1 VLLSFST
8 NFYIISGVKGGKHLS
23 FSIEKRDKGYVLFT
37 ITRSEKRNAIN
48 YDVMQGLTEAI
59 SLTANDVDVK
69 ALVITGEGNQ
79 AFCSGGDLSVFHQ
92 LQTKEEAYEMLSKMS
107 HILYSLMTLTKPTI
121 ALLNGT
127 AIGGGC
133 ELASACDFRLAREGI
148 KAGFVQGKQGIT
160 TGWGGGTILSEKLPT
175 AHSMKLLMEAE
186 IQTVE
191 YLKEAGFIDYI
202 YSNSLINACENFLE
216 KLLAVELKVLES
228 YKMMWVL
235 KWEQNKLKERI
246 EKEVR
251 NCSVLWESESHHKYV
266 QNFISKKMQK

>member
-1 VLLSFST
+1 
-8 NFYIISGVKGGKHLS
+8 LS
-23 FSIEKRDKGYVLFT
+23 FSIEKRDKGYLLFT

-48 YDVMQGLTEAI
+48 YDVMQGLTEAV
-59 SLTANDVDVK
+59 SLTNDPAIK

-92 LQTKEEAYEMLSKMS
+92 LQTKEEAYEMLSKM
-107 HILYSLMTLTKPTI
+107 PTI

-127 AIGGGC
+127 AVGGGC
-133 ELASACDFRLAREGI
+133 ELAAACDFRLAREGI
-148 KAGFVQGKQGIT
+148 KAGFVQGRQAIT

-175 AHSMKLLMEAE
+175 ARSMKLLMEAE
-186 IQTVE
+186 IQSAE
-191 YLKEAGFIDYI
+191 YLKEEVGFIDHI
-202 YSNSLINACENFLE
+202 YSNHHITACESFLE
-216 KLLAVELKVLES
+216 RLLAVDLKVLES

-235 KWEQNKLKERI
+235 KWEENKLRERI